1 MRLAALT
8 LVAAALGDAQAACPP
23 APPGA
28 QLITQGAVQA
38 AWWAEPAPITVGK
51 PFALRLQLCP
61 ADAQLLRVDA
71 TMPEHRHGM
80 NYKPSL
86 KALGGGRWRA
96 EGLLWHMAG
105 RWELR
110 VDVQAAG
117 AEHRL
122 LQSLTLP

>member
-1 MRLAALT
+1 MKLAGWMLGLLPLAAQAECPAAP
-8 LVAAALGDAQAACPP
+8 AAAQTLR
-23 APPGA
+23 
-28 QLITQGAVQA
+28 QGTVQV
-38 AWWAEPAPITVGK
+38 AWWAEPAPITVGQA
-51 PFALRLQLCP
+51 FVLQLQLCP

-86 KALGGGRWRA
+86 KPLGGGRWRA

-110 VDVQAAG
+110 LDLRSAG

-122 LQSLTLP
+122 LQSVTLP

>member
-1 MRLAALT
+1 MKRAAWTLAA
-8 LVAAALGDAQAACPP
+8 ASLGAQAACPP
-23 APPGA
+23 APAGA

-38 AWWAEPAPITVGK
+38 AWWAEPAPIAVGK

-61 ADAQLLRVDA
+61 AGAQLLRVDA

-80 NYKPSL
+80 NYKPSV
-86 KALGGGRWRA
+86 KSQGGGRWRA
-96 EGLLWHMAG
+96 EGLLWHMPG

-110 VDVQAAG
+110 LDVQAAG

-122 LQSLTLP
+122 RQSLTLL

>member
-1 MRLAALT
+1 MRLAALA
-8 LVAAALGDAQAACPP
+8 LAAASLGVEAACPP
-23 APPGA
+23 APVGA
-28 QLITQGAVQA
+28 QIMAQGAVQA
-38 AWWAEPAPITVGK
+38 AWWPEPAPIAVGK

-86 KALGGGRWRA
+86 QSQGGGRWRA

-110 VDVQAAG
+110 LDVQAAG
-117 AEHRL
+117 TRHRL
-122 LQSLTLP
+122 LQSVTLP

>member
-1 MRLAALT
+1 MRLAAWAL
-8 LVAAALGDAQAACPP
+8 AALSLGAQAACPP
-23 APPGA
+23 APAGA
-28 QLITQGAVQA
+28 QVITQGAVRA
-38 AWWAEPAPITVGK
+38 DWWAEPAPIAVGK

-61 ADAQLLRVDA
+61 ADAQLMRVDA

-86 KALGGGRWRA
+86 QALGGGRWRA

-110 VDVQAAG
+110 LDVQAAG